1 MAPAIVI
8 QADASG
14 FFVRFSAPCAERF
27 AVKAAGFRY
36 NGDGAWYG
44 SEAAAAKLAA
54 QPGVAVTE
62 EAKERL
68 GTALAAAAE
77 RAEVEAR
84 NREASRAAEADVEIP
99 VPAGLAYL
107 PYQRAG
113 IAYAAGKPGVL
124 IGDEMGL
131 GKTIQAIGI
140 INARPEVRSVLI
152 ICPAS
157 LKTNWRRECEK
168 WSVRP
173 VRIVV
178 ATSSKPSVESLDHLF
193 GQRALDSK
201 VGAQGAKKR
210 KNVRAAGQDPGELTL
225 RAQIT
230 AGPCAAVDAAAY
242 LAEPSDEGLVR
253 HHDGDAEGFV
263 DAVAATGDVRAS
275 DRAFTVN
282 DACDV
287 GEIGCAFGQ
296 AEIDT
301 LRVAGREV
309 NAGSS
314 HAVSNGLRGTAE
326 QPASLDVGHPA
337 EDGAI
342 NVLIINYDIA
352 HAWRPLI
359 DQIEWDVLIAD
370 EAHALKN
377 PKAARTQA
385 VLGGG
390 DHEPIKATQ
399 RVLLTG
405 TPIVNR
411 PIELWP
417 LVQALDPQGLG
428 ANFFGFA
435 KRYCA
440 GHRNRFG
447 WDFSGASHLD
457 ELQDRLRGS
466 IMVRRLKSDVLK
478 ELPAKRRQ
486 LVPIEATGALAKVA
500 GRMDAAWERAELEAE
515 RLRAM
520 AEMAKAEGEK
530 SYKRAVENLS
540 SHQRA
545 AFAELSKVR
554 HELALAKVPA
564 VIEHAKDLLET
575 ADKLVIMVH
584 HQDVAQQV
592 HDDLHAAGYGP
603 VMVHGAVSLDQRQRA
618 VDAFQTLPAARV
630 FVGTIRA
637 AGVGLTLTASSTV
650 LFGELD
656 WVPGNVSQAEDR
668 CHRIG
673 QTNSVLVQH
682 LVVDG
687 SLDARLAQVLVD
699 KQAVIDAAMDDKTS
713 PREMADDASV
723 DVDTLMVVEAPVDEP
738 KPAPNGGRAG
748 TTAPETAPEERA
760 EERTARRAD
769 RKVAQRCAT
778 SGVSRETLV
787 NEGISMSPSAAVV
800 AQQAVRRLAAHDPD
814 AAMLRN
820 DVGFSKA
827 DVFLGHAL
835 AQLQSPDAVHYA
847 MMRRLVLRYRN
858 TQLTADE
865 AQILA

>member
-44 SEAAAAKLAA
+44 TGDAAAKLAA

-62 EAKERL
+62 EARERL
-68 GTALAAAAE
+68 GAALAAAAE

-84 NREASRAAEADVEIP
+84 NREASRAATADVDIP
-99 VPAGLAYL
+99 APAGLAYL

-113 IAYAAGKPGVL
+113 IAFAAAKPGVL

-157 LKTNWRRECEK
+157 LKTNWKRECEK

-377 PKAARTQA
+377 PKAARTKA
-385 VLGGG
+385 VLGGDKG
-390 DHEPIKATQ
+390 EDAVEPIKAGQ

-411 PIELWP
+411 PLELWP
-417 LVQALDPQGLG
+417 LVHALDPSGLG

-440 GHRNRFG
+440 AHRGRFG

-466 IMVRRLKSDVLK
+466 IMVRRLKADVLK

-486 LVPIEATGALAKVA
+486 LVPVEATGALAKVA
-500 GRMDAAWERAELEAE
+500 GRMDATWERAEAETE

-520 AEMAKAEGEK
+520 AEMAKAESPA
-530 SYKRAVENLS
+530 SYKQAVEALT

-545 AFAELSKVR
+545 AFAELSKIR

-575 ADKLVIMVH
+575 ADKLVVMVH
-584 HQDVAQQV
+584 HQDVAQQL
-592 HDDLHAAGYGP
+592 HDELHAAGFGP

-618 VDAFQTLPAARV
+618 VDAFQSLPAVRV
-630 FVGTIRA
+630 FIGTIRA

-687 SLDARLAQVLVD
+687 SLDARLAQVLVE
-699 KQAVIDAAMDDKTS
+699 KQSVIDAAMDDKTATG
-713 PREMADDASV
+713 EMVDEASL
-723 DVDTLMVVEAPVDEP
+723 DVDSLMVVETPVEP
-738 KPAPNGGRAG
+738 EKVERQTVRRDVASAQPGDPAV
-748 TTAPETAPEERA
+748 
-760 EERTARRAD
+760 RRAD

-778 SGVSRETLV
+778 SGVSREKLLE
-787 NEGISMSPSAAVV
+787 EGIGMSPSAAVV

-814 AAMLRN
+814 GALLRN

-835 AQLQSPDAVHYA
+835 AQIQSPDAIHYA
-847 MMRRLVLRYRN
+847 MMRRLVLRYRK
-858 TQLTADE
+858 TQITADE
-865 AQILA
+865 AAILA